1 MGTADQERII
11 EAVERRLLM
20 AQDRSRKLDLILEF
34 LDDAPPGTASYCIG
48 LASEGYRIAASS
60 RNMGAAARILRRRGE
75 AYVLLGH
82 PDAGAADL
90 VEAYCINVDLGRDSE
105 AAVCAMQTGRAHL
118 AAGMAAHAIDWL
130 QTALERATHAGAT
143 DLQAAAALAIGDLR
157 MSIGDYPKAL
167 GCYLNALGLYESG
180 DALDGVGN
188 ALAAVGILYGRTS
201 DHTTARDYLRRSA
214 EVFRESGNRLREVD
228 VLRHLA
234 EIDLATGNSESAAEH
249 GLRALTIYE
258 TLGDLQNVGT
268 VLAMLGRVHA
278 ARGEY
283 DAALGLTM
291 RAYSL
296 LDQSPDDTQRVQI
309 LLDMGRLHTALGA
322 LDDAVFVLDQAL
334 ALARAIDDR
343 HLQYEVH
350 GAISGTYHQLGQIE
364 WAFEHYRRFAELR
377 NELAGREKQHA
388 IAELQVRFDLEKA
401 EREREMYRLQAEG
414 LRAEMRLKQNELTA
428 MAVNLLQ
435 KKELL
440 ADMQHQL
447 ENLQNESR
455 QSGTDAVERMISE
468 ITSTKHAD
476 ADWKIF
482 EQQLDHLHQDF
493 IRLLSERCP
502 LLTPTELK
510 ICSLARINLSTKDV
524 AAILCTSVRTVDSH
538 KYNIRRKLRLDSRIS
553 LTTFLASL

>member
-11 EAVERRLLM
+11 EAIERRLLM
-20 AQDRSRKLDLILEF
+20 AQDRNRKLDLILEF
-34 LDDAPPGTASYCIG
+34 LDEAAAGAAPYSVG
-48 LASEGYRIAASS
+48 LASEGYRLAASS
-60 RNMGAAARILRRRGE
+60 RNMAAAARILRRRGE
-75 AYVLLGH
+75 AYVVLGNH
-82 PDAGAADL
+82 DAGAADL
-90 VEAYCINVDLGRDSE
+90 VEAYCINVDLGHDSE
-105 AAVCAMQTGRAHL
+105 AAVCALQAGRAHL
-118 AAGMAAHAIDWL
+118 AAGMAPHAIDWL
-130 QTALERATHAGAT
+130 HTALERAMHAGAS
-143 DLQAAAALAIGDLR
+143 DLQAAAALSIGDLR

-167 GCYLNALGLYESG
+167 GYYLDALRLYESS
-180 DALDGVGN
+180 DVHDGVGH
-188 ALAAVGILYGRTS
+188 ALAAVGILYGRTN
-201 DHTTARDYLRRSA
+201 DHTTAREYLRRSA

-228 VLRHLA
+228 ALRHLA
-234 EIDLATGNSESAAEH
+234 EIDLATGNGESAAEH

-278 ARGEY
+278 ARHEY

-296 LDQSPDDTQRVQI
+296 LGQSPDDTRRVEL

-322 LDDAVFVLDQAL
+322 MDDAVFVLDQAL

-343 HLQYEVH
+343 RLQYEVH
-350 GAISGTYHQLGQIE
+350 GAISHAYHHLGQIE
-364 WAFEHYRRFAELR
+364 WAFEHYRHFAELR

-401 EREREMYRLQAEG
+401 EREREMYRLQVEG

-440 ADMQHQL
+440 ADMQYQL
-447 ENLQNESR
+447 EKLHGESR
-455 QSGTDAVERMISE
+455 RSGTDTVERMISE

-538 KYNIRRKLRLDSRIS
+538 KYNIRRKLRLDSKVS